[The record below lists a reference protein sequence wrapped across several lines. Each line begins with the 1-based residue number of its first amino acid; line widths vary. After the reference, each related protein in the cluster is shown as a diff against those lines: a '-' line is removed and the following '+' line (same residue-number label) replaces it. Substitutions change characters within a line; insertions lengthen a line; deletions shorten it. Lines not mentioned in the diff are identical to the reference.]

1 MLTTDGHFS
10 FSNVD
15 LNPAALPHDHLLS

>member
-1 MLTTDGHFS
+1 MLTTDGHCS

-15 LNPAALPHDHLLS
+15 LTVALPHDHLLS